1 MKNMPYWHCLNVIIS
16 SPAMDIRALRYFVEL
31 VREQSFTRASE
42 KLFVTQP
49 TISKMIR
56 NMEEELGQPL
66 LSRSG
71 HSFTLTDSGQVLF
84 THGQLVLAQMQQME
98 AELADLQSLQHGRLA
113 LGIPPMV
120 GHVYADLIRAYR
132 SRYPKVELSI
142 VEYGGRRIE
151 QAVLEGELDLA
162 ITMLPTKEEGTLSTL
177 ELDCYPIQV
186 VLPDVPRWRARAE
199 IRLGDLREEPFLLYT
214 QAFTLSERLEQA
226 CLQAGFTPQVA
237 ARSSQWDFLTAMV
250 RSGMGVAF
258 LPEPICRRLTP
269 DGLVLRPLKPE
280 LSWRLG
286 VIWPARRYLSRTAE
300 AWLELCRESQEQ
312 ITTP

>member
-1 MKNMPYWHCLNVIIS
+1 
-16 SPAMDIRALRYFVEL
+16 MDIRALRYFVEL

-66 LSRSG
+66 LSRMG
-71 HSFTLTDSGQVLF
+71 RRFTLTDSGQVLF
-84 THGQLVLAQMQQME
+84 NRAQTILAEMQQLE

-132 SRYPKVELSI
+132 SRYPNVELSI

-162 ITMLPTKEEGTLSTL
+162 ITMLPTREGGALCA
-177 ELDCYPIQV
+177 LDLDSYPIRV
-186 VLPDVPRWRARAE
+186 VLPDLPRWRACRE
-199 IRLGDLREEPFLLYT
+199 IRLEALRDEPFLLYT
-214 QAFTLSERLEQA
+214 RAFTLSERLEQA
-226 CLQAGFTPQVA
+226 CEQAGFVPQVA

-269 DGLVLRPLKPE
+269 DGLVQRPLVPE

-286 VIWPARRYLSRTAE
+286 VIWPSDRYLSRTAE
-300 AWLELCRESQEQ
+300 AWLALCREEGGG
-312 ITTP
+312 

>member
-1 MKNMPYWHCLNVIIS
+1 
-16 SPAMDIRALRYFVEL
+16 MDIRALRYFVEL
-31 VREQSFTRASE
+31 VRERSFTRASE

-66 LSRSG
+66 LNREG

-84 THGQLVLAQMQQME
+84 ARGQLILAQMQQLE

-162 ITMLPTKEEGTLSTL
+162 ITMLPTREEGVLSAL

-186 VLPDVPRWRARAE
+186 VLPDLPRWRGDSE
-199 IRLGDLREEPFLLYT
+199 IRLADLQEEPFLLYT

-226 CLQAGFTPQVA
+226 CQQAGFVPQVA

-269 DGLVLRPLKPE
+269 DGLVLRPLLPE

-286 VIWPARRYLSRTAE
+286 VIWPAKRYLSRTAE
-300 AWLELCRESQEQ
+300 AWLALCREQGARG
-312 ITTP
+312 